1 MADGQVL
8 EKELEESRKRI
19 ESLEKEKSEMAEKSK
34 GLADIIESLS
44 DQKPDTGDIEA
55 VIGTH
60 LKDLGERFE
69 AKIKKLEE
77 GSAAKDMEVKKQVAS
92 LMKEKMDPK
101 LGEISDKLK
110 DLDKIKD
117 LGDRIAQINERLS
130 SPLYQPKQPGAVSQG
145 LASFGEQIDFESE
158 LNDVRK
164 AIDTINMSL
173 ANMSKKV
180 EYRLSSAEDKLKEL
194 DKLKALEIEFREIND
209 KLGTENVQKLKKLVF
224 SAEEMMDEVIPETV
238 NRKLKKRIEPIVN
251 SLKANRD
258 FSNDLQRKIADL
270 DSEVR
275 ELRKFKDTITELR
288 LEKDKLYKKFAEE
301 EARFLQGLE
310 ILKMNI
316 RKKLEKTVEKY
327 QDQLTKM
334 QEFASPKT
342 IETSVKDVMMELLE
356 NRLQGMEKHLMLL
369 DEKARALTE
378 KDRDILSQ
386 VEEMEA
392 PENLRKWIADQTKDI
407 ERKVFYDLQGLKKEA
422 EKGRDSIASIK
433 ERQKTYEASMA
444 EFSRKMSEQA
454 STTNKVIDLKDVFAK
469 RADSL
474 AASIKSQDTR
484 IDGDKERVV
493 ALEQSFRDIESRFDK
508 ISDNIEG
515 IGKIISEMKP
525 LKERLAE
532 AEATMK
538 VMGRKLADKDTLA
551 AQVRKMEME
560 IASMH
565 EKQSSLEAQLAA
577 DRTRA
582 ESMLAQTTM
591 ERRHVEEKIKKEKMK
606 VSELLREL
614 KS

>member
-614 KS
+614 KT

>member
-258 FSNDLQRKIADL
+258 FSNELQRKIADL